1 MKNVLL
7 IIDSSESEFGS
18 LSEFDTVAEAQAW
31 AAKIEG
37 KIFDIF
43 SLYTHG
49 EIGDI
54 TWKTQADT
62 ATNFRENE
70 KFEVTKKEKIKLRR
84 GAWSPTEVAT
94 LIKNFEAG
102 MTISDLAAALKRAY
116 NSIYTK
122 LTALGLK

>member
-49 EIGDI
+49 EIGGI

-62 ATNFRENE
+62 ATNFREIA
-70 KFEVTKKEKIKLRR
+70 KTKVTKEKLRR
-84 GAWSPTEVAT
+84 GSWTQIEVDT
-94 LIKNFEAG
+94 LVQNFHDG
-102 MTISDLAAALKRAY
+102 MTVSELAKALKRAY

-122 LTALGLK
+122 LTALKLKPNT